1 MNSTLKVDDGQ
12 VVSMNYTLRVD
23 GEVVDTSE
31 GREPLDFLQGVGN
44 IIPGLERE
52 LYGMEVGQS
61 KKVVVSAADAYG
73 EFQDDAVISVPKGEF
88 PAEIPLEIGTELQV
102 RAQNGETL
110 HGRITKVEDENVE
123 LNFNHP
129 LAGKELHFDVTI
141 AGLREASDDELLH
154 GHTHNGETDQA

>member
-1 MNSTLKVDDGQ
+1 MSSTLKVDDGQ
-12 VVSMNYTLRVD
+12 VVSMDYTLRVD
-23 GEVVDTSE
+23 GEVVDASE
-31 GREPLDFLQGVGN
+31 GQKPLEFLQGVGN

-52 LYGMEVGQS
+52 LYGMQVGQS
-61 KKVVVSAADAYG
+61 KQVIVAAADAYG
-73 EFQDDAVISVPKGEF
+73 ELQEDAVISVPKSEF
-88 PAEIPLEIGTELQV
+88 PEQIPVEVGTELQV

-141 AGLREASDDELLH
+141 TALREATDDELLQ
-154 GHTHNGETDQA
+154 GQA